1 MENKSLDKVCDLLRP
16 KGFDESIVQ
25 DTSSRPWH
33 PVGDNHTVFDVL
45 SATQY
50 AHIFQFL
57 DEDMDGEAVCTAL
70 ASCPG
75 PDCLKEKCGPRLRV
89 YKALRA
95 VCLEA
100 EVSYKIE
107 EIRE

>member
-1 MENKSLDKVCDLLRP
+1 
-16 KGFDESIVQ
+16 
-25 DTSSRPWH
+25 
-33 PVGDNHTVFDVL
+33 
-45 SATQY
+45 
-50 AHIFQFL
+50 
-57 DEDMDGEAVCTAL
+57 MDGEAVCTAL

-75 PDCLKEKCGPRLRV
+75 DCLKDIVKKCRPRLRV

-100 EVSYKIE
+100 EVSYKIVLNE

>member
-1 MENKSLDKVCDLLRP
+1 
-16 KGFDESIVQ
+16 
-25 DTSSRPWH
+25 
-33 PVGDNHTVFDVL
+33 
-45 SATQY
+45 
-50 AHIFQFL
+50 
-57 DEDMDGEAVCTAL
+57 MDGEAVCIAL
-70 ASCPG
+70 ASCLG
-75 PDCLKEKCGPRLRV
+75 PDCLKDIVKKCGPWLRG